1 MSYLS
6 MAQPY
11 ILFRTLV
18 QIINYL
24 RGAVFSSEKGGLAE
38 STENVFQS
46 SITKSLSVLERA
58 IERAVANIVNPLSWA

>member
-46 SITKSLSVLERA
+46 SIT
-58 IERAVANIVNPLSWA
+58 